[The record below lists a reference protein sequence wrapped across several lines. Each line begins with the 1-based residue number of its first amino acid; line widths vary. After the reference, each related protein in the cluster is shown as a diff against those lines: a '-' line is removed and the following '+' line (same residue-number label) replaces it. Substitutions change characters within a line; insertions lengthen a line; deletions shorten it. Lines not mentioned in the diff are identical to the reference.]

1 MKKIFAVCTAALLI
15 GLNFNIPAYA
25 EETVPVNPYDWQI
38 SMQPQPTAE
47 EIEEARWTLILENN
61 IGVYAY
67 DTNTLKLL
75 ADNVAAVEVKTVFT
89 DKEILKNLQKQYKKN
104 LHKGEKA
111 VYCKMLMQF
120 NLVDKTYLVK
130 QMDVYSDEDR
140 VLSSKVNN
148 AFTTVPK
155 GTFAEAVYEICSNFA
170 EQQNT
175 AK

>member
-25 EETVPVNPYDWQI
+25 EEAVPANPYDWQI

-47 EIEEARWTLILENN
+47 EIEEARWALILENN

-67 DTNTLKLL
+67 DANTLKLL
-75 ADNVAAVEVKTVFT
+75 PDNIAEVEVKTVFT

-111 VYCKMLMQF
+111 SYCKMLMQF

-130 QMDVYSDEDR
+130 QMDVYSDENS
-140 VLSSKVNN
+140 VLSSKVSNTF
-148 AFTTVPK
+148 ATVPK
-155 GTFAEAVYEICSNFA
+155 GTFAEAVYEICSTFA
-170 EQQNT
+170 EQQN
-175 AK
+175 AVK